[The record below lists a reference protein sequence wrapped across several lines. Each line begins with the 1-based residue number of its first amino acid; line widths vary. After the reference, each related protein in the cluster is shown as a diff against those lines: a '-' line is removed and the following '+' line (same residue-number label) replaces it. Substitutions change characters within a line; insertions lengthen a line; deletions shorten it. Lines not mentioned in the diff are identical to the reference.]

1 MGRPKTFSREEVL
14 QKAFPVF
21 WKHGYADTSV
31 QELERATGVNKSGL
45 YTEFAGKEDLFL
57 QSLRY
62 YLDTGQRRK
71 QLEAQPQGWEN
82 IERFLKFAPTNTNG
96 QKGCFSVNSL
106 RDLAILPPEAT
117 AIMTQSRARLR
128 QLLLDNVLAARPE
141 SSTAPEEIADL
152 ALTFYTGM
160 CAEQNLGPARA
171 TLTRR
176 IDSFMKMLRQL

>member
-1 MGRPKTFSREEVL
+1 MLKAQRGCRDIELFISLSDNVFMGRPKNFSREEVL
-14 QKAFPVF
+14 DKAMPVF

-82 IERFLKFAPTNTNG
+82 IERFLKFTPTNTNG

-117 AIMTQSRARLR
+117 AIMTQ
-128 QLLLDNVLAARPE
+128 
-141 SSTAPEEIADL
+141 
-152 ALTFYTGM
+152 
-160 CAEQNLGPARA
+160 
-171 TLTRR
+171 
-176 IDSFMKMLRQL
+176 

>member
-14 QKAFPVF
+14 QKSLPVF

-62 YLDTGQRRK
+62 YLDTGQRRRL
-71 QLEAQPQGWEN
+71 LEVHPLGWEN
-82 IERFLKFAPTNTNG
+82 IERFLKFVPSNVNG
-96 QKGCFSVNSL
+96 QKGCFSISSL

-117 AIMTQSRARLR
+117 AIMTQSRARMK
-128 QLLLDNVLAARPE
+128 QLLVDNVAAARPKPVM
-141 SSTAPEEIADL
+141 APDEAAEL
-152 ALTFYTGM
+152 VLTFFTGIN
-160 CAEQNLGPARA
+160 AEQNLNPARA
-171 TLTRR
+171 IITRR
-176 IDSFMKMLRQL
+176 IDNFMQMLRQS